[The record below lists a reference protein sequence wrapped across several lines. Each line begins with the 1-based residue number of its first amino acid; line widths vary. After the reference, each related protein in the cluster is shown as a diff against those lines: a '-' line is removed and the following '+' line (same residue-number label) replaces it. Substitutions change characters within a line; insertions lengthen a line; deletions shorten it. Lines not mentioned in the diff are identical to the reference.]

1 MKKLIAYF
9 TIFERILWITSVLTI
24 FIVFYMFQNNEH
36 LYLIASLIGV
46 TALIFLAKGNPIGQF
61 LIIVFSVF
69 YGFISFS
76 YQYYGEMITYLGMT
90 APIALVALIS
100 WLKHPFSGQLK
111 EVEINTLS
119 RRSHLK
125 IILSGLLVTL
135 CFYFILNLLSTPNI
149 ILSSL
154 SVFTSYVASLLTLKR
169 SKFYAL
175 AYAINDLV
183 LISLWLLASIH
194 QITYISLVICFLAFF
209 VNDLYGFVSW
219 TKLHNKQKQFA

>member
-61 LIIVFSVF
+61 LIIVFSIF

-135 CFYFILNLLSTPNI
+135 CFYFILNFLSTPNI
-149 ILSSL
+149 ILSSF

-175 AYAINDLV
+175 AYATNDLV

>member
-61 LIIVFSVF
+61 LIIVFSIF

-135 CFYFILNLLSTPNI
+135 CFYFILNFLSTPNI
-149 ILSSL
+149 ILSSF

>member
-9 TIFERILWITSVLTI
+9 TIFELILWITSVLTI

-61 LIIVFSVF
+61 LIIVFSIF

-100 WLKHPFSGQLK
+100 WLKHPFS
-111 EVEINTLS
+111 
-119 RRSHLK
+119 
-125 IILSGLLVTL
+125 
-135 CFYFILNLLSTPNI
+135 
-149 ILSSL
+149 
-154 SVFTSYVASLLTLKR
+154 
-169 SKFYAL
+169 
-175 AYAINDLV
+175 
-183 LISLWLLASIH
+183 
-194 QITYISLVICFLAFF
+194 
-209 VNDLYGFVSW
+209 
-219 TKLHNKQKQFA
+219 

>member
-9 TIFERILWITSVLTI
+9 TIFELILWITSVLTI

-61 LIIVFSVF
+61 LIIVFSIF

-135 CFYFILNLLSTPNI
+135 CFYFILNFLSTPNI
-149 ILSSL
+149 ILSSF

>member
-61 LIIVFSVF
+61 LIIVFSIF

-111 EVEINTLS
+111 EVEINTLN

-135 CFYFILNLLSTPNI
+135 CFYFILNFLSTPNI
-149 ILSSL
+149 ILSSF

>member
-90 APIALVALIS
+90 APIAFVALIS

-135 CFYFILNLLSTPNI
+135 CFYFILNFLSTPNI
-149 ILSSL
+149 ILSSF

>member
-1 MKKLIAYF
+1 
-9 TIFERILWITSVLTI
+9 
-24 FIVFYMFQNNEH
+24 
-36 LYLIASLIGV
+36 
-46 TALIFLAKGNPIGQF
+46 
-61 LIIVFSVF
+61 F

-135 CFYFILNLLSTPNI
+135 CFYFILNFLSTPNI
-149 ILSSL
+149 ILSSF